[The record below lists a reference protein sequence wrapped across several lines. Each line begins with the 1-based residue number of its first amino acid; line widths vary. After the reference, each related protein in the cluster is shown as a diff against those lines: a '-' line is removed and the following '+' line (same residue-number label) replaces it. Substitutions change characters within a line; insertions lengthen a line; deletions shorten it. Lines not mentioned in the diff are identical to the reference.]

1 MSTENL
7 QSQIRALRE
16 KKVGL
21 NARSGKRAAQD
32 YDSLIESLEKMAS
45 SAEEELSRARSEI
58 EAERQSFQ
66 NFFRFT
72 QDAYFVTDAE
82 GVITEANAASAILLG
97 TALADLIG
105 SPLSSHVINAEQST
119 FSLHVLEIQL
129 FH

>member
-119 FSLHVLEIQL
+119 FSLHVS
-129 FH
+129 